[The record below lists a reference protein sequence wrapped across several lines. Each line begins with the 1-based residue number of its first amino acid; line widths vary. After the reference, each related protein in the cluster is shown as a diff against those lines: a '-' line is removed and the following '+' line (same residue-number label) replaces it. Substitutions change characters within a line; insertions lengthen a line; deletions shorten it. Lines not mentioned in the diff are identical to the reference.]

1 MNLPAL
7 YQLFARHA
15 CKDGEVKNFPS
26 WEKIAEAAEVDQL
39 NDSAVV
45 RALIEKGALISIPL
59 GTTTFSDYRYVL
71 KSPRIDA
78 VENFRVALVT
88 IGASVKPY
96 ILE

>member
-15 CKDGEVKNFPS
+15 CANGEVKNFPS
-26 WEKIAEAAEVDQL
+26 WEKIAETAEVDPL
-39 NDSAVV
+39 DDAAAV

-59 GTTTFSDYRYVL
+59 GPATFSDYRYVL

-96 ILE
+96 ILG

>member
-39 NDSAVV
+39 DDSAVV
-45 RALIEKGALISIPL
+45 RALIEKGALVSVPL
-59 GTTTFSDYRYVL
+59 GPATFSDYRYL
-71 KSPRIDA
+71 LRSPRTDA
-78 VENFRVALVT
+78 VEDFHRALTT
-88 IGASVKPY
+88 IGASCKPY
-96 ILE
+96 VE